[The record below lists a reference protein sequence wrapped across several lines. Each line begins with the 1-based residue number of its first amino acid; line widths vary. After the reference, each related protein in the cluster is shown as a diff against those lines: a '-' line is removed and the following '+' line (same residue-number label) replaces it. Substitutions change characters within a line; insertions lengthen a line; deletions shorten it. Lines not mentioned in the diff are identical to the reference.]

1 MKTGQIFS
9 HVRWINKKFQCRHNA
24 KKNWARLTTLFSEIE
39 NATLQKWN
47 IIVLSI
53 YTQQDCCFLYTCFKI
68 REINDCEKR
77 WHAQTLVYTL
87 IVFAI
92 LSVRKMVTYY
102 WLQTFDL
109 VANSNLFIWVGAGGL
124 ANNLRFT
131 TFAKIRI
138 RGLSN
143 LASIYSQFVCNVCI
157 VTAFGFSKRNEY
169 LLFFGSIY
177 CFFLIWSTLF
187 EYIISC
193 LDIYFFRNCNIFKLS
208 VYSQFLL

>member
-24 KKNWARLTTLFSEIE
+24 KKNWARLTTLSSEIE

-77 WHAQTLVYTL
+77 WHAQALVYTL

-124 ANNLRFT
+124 ATNYALQHLLIFASGFIKFSFDLFT
-131 TFAKIRI
+131 ICLQCLHCHCFR
-138 RGLSN
+138 
-143 LASIYSQFVCNVCI
+143 
-157 VTAFGFSKRNEY
+157 
-169 LLFFGSIY
+169 LFK
-177 CFFLIWSTLF
+177 T
-187 EYIISC
+187 
-193 LDIYFFRNCNIFKLS
+193 
-208 VYSQFLL
+208 